1 MLPTIKCDVEASAG
15 RRAKKN
21 KYGMMIQLK
30 RILKGFMAKAGGVNA
45 GGSARA
51 NRADAGGQKPQ
62 TEYGEN

>member
-1 MLPTIKCDVEASAG
+1 MFLVFP
-15 RRAKKN
+15 
-21 KYGMMIQLK
+21 MIQLK

-45 GGSARA
+45 GGSACA